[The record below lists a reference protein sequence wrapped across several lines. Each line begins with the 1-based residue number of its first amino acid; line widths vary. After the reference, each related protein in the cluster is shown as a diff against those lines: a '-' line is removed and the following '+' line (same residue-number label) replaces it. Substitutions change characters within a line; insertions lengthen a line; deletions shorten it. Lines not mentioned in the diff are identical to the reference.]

1 MIVVD
6 TLLVVVNCRD
16 VRLPSNS
23 DTNINAGSM
32 STGCSTMVISCDAQ
46 RLVTMLLVLIETI
59 LGRHESEFANHINCP
74 LLKRRI

>member
-6 TLLVVVNCRD
+6 TLLVVVTSRD

-46 RLVTMLLVLIETI
+46 PS
-59 LGRHESEFANHINCP
+59 RHNVASID
-74 LLKRRI
+74 LRRF